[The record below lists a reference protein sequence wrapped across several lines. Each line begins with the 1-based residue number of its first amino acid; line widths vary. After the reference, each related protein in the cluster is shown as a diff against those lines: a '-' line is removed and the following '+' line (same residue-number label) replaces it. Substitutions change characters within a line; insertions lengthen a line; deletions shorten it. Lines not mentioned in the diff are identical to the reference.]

1 MSDEDNNEANQE
13 VDPADEGRFV
23 ARCRGLPWSTTVDE
37 IKNFFSK
44 CRFKDGKFIY
54 QDMYFLAGNL
64 VEYDDYNVK
73 RIITFVFV
81 FQASQFT

>member
-44 CRFKDGKFIY
+44 CRFKDGKFSY
-54 QDMYFLAGNL
+54 
-64 VEYDDYNVK
+64 
-73 RIITFVFV
+73 
-81 FQASQFT
+81 

>member
-44 CRFKDGKFIY
+44 CRFKDGKFLYWYIY
-54 QDMYFLAGNL
+54 FL
-64 VEYDDYNVK
+64 VEYDDYNKK
-73 RIITFVFV
+73 RIITCIFV
-81 FQASQFT
+81 FQVIRFT

>member
-44 CRFKDGKFIY
+44 CRFKDGKFSY
-54 QDMYFLAGNL
+54 LDVHFLA
-64 VEYDDYNVK
+64 DTMM
-73 RIITFVFV
+73 IMM
-81 FQASQFT
+81 

>member
-44 CRFKDGKFIY
+44 CRFKDGKFLYWYIY
-54 QDMYFLAGNL
+54 FFMM
-64 VEYDDYNVK
+64 
-73 RIITFVFV
+73 IIIKSVSSH
-81 FQASQFT
+81 AYLCSR